1 MIPMKNS
8 AGFKPLPMGSYAG
21 LTLLRWGGALILST
35 LTFTLSVQA
44 QSPAPAIPPI
54 QATPP
59 TTAVPIGET
68 LDEAR
73 AAVKAAPASAIDSA
87 LFLQL
92 LVSEMALQEGQNET
106 GFALML
112 DAARKTGNPQLFE
125 RATEMALQARS
136 GDAALQAAQAWKQ
149 NQPTSREANRTL
161 LQILISLNRI
171 ADSGEPL
178 RFELQQA
185 PDIER
190 AAVLA
195 AIPRAYARASDK
207 KLASETVEKAVA
219 NYLVQP
225 AYASAAWTTVGR
237 MRLAANDATGALE
250 AAQRGQA
257 ANLSNPNFQTE
268 GPVLVALEL
277 IDPKLPG
284 AEALVRSYFEKNP
297 QALPDIRMG
306 YVRALIDAERYMEA
320 ATQLQAITQQNPE
333 YAESWLV
340 LGSLQ
345 LQNGQLNAAQPSLER
360 YLQLVGQQ
368 PVTEAGKRG
377 LAQAYLALAQVA
389 EKRKDFP
396 AAEAWLAKIDNPA
409 ELAQIQTRRAFIL
422 ARQGKLDEARQLI
435 RQLPE
440 RSLADVQLKRA
451 TEVSLL
457 RELKQYQAASDLLTT
472 ALAKMPDDTDLLYE
486 QAMVLEKLGKFA
498 EMERLIRRIMTLK
511 PDYQHA
517 YNALGYSLAER
528 NVRLPEARELIKKAL
543 EFAPSDPFIQDSL
556 GWVEFRMGNKTEALR
571 ILEAAYKQ
579 RPDSEIGAHLGEVL
593 WSLGQRERAVVIWK
607 ESRLLNADNATLL
620 ETVKRLGVKLP

>member
-8 AGFKPLPMGSYAG
+8 AGFKPLFTGSYAG
-21 LTLLRWGGALILST
+21 QTLLRWGGALILWT
-35 LTFTLSVQA
+35 LALNVQA
-44 QSPAPAIPPI
+44 QSPAPATPPI

-59 TTAVPIGET
+59 TTAVPMGET

-73 AAVKAAPASAIDSA
+73 AAVKAAPVSAIDSA

-112 DAARKTGNPQLFE
+112 DAARKTGNSELFE
-125 RATEMALQARS
+125 RATEMALQSRS

-149 NQPTSREANRTL
+149 NQPSSREANRTL

-171 ADSGEPL
+171 AESGEPL

-185 PDIER
+185 PAAER
-190 AAVLA
+190 SAVLA

-219 NYLVQP
+219 EYLMQP
-225 AYASAAWTTVGR
+225 AYASAVWTTVGR
-237 MRLAANDATGALE
+237 MRLASNDATGALK

-284 AEALVRSYFEKNP
+284 AEALVRSYFEKTP

-320 ATQLQAITQQNPE
+320 ATQLQTITQQNPE

-360 YLQLVGQQ
+360 YLQLVSQQ
-368 PVTEAGKRG
+368 PVGEAGKRG
-377 LAQAYLALAQVA
+377 LGQAYLALAQVA

-440 RSLADVQLKRA
+440 RSPADVQLKRS

-457 RELKQYQAASDLLTT
+457 RELKQYQAASDLLAA

-556 GWVEFRMGNKTEALR
+556 GWVEFRMGNKNEALR
-571 ILEAAYKQ
+571 ILDTAYKQ

-620 ETVKRLGVKLP
+620 ETLKRLGVKLP

>member
-8 AGFKPLPMGSYAG
+8 AGIKPLFMRSHAG
-21 LTLLRWGGALILST
+21 LALQRWGGAFILWT
-35 LTFTLSVQA
+35 LALNGQA

-54 QATPP
+54 QTTSQ

-68 LDEAR
+68 LEEAR
-73 AAVKAAPASAIDSA
+73 AAVKAAPVSALDSA

-92 LVSEMALQEGQNET
+92 LVSEMTLQEGQNET

-320 ATQLQAITQQNPE
+320 ATQLQTITQQNPD
-333 YAESWLV
+333 YAEGWLM

-368 PVTEAGKRG
+368 PSSEAGKRG

-457 RELKQYQAASDLLTT
+457 RELKQYQAASDLLTA

-486 QAMVLEKLGKFA
+486 QSMMLEKLGKFA

-556 GWVEFRMGNKTEALR
+556 GWVEFRMGNKNEALR
-571 ILEAAYKQ
+571 ILDTAYKQ

-620 ETVKRLGVKLP
+620 ETLKRLGVKLP

>member
-1 MIPMKNS
+1 MKNS
-8 AGFKPLPMGSYAG
+8 AGIKPLFMRSHAG
-21 LTLLRWGGALILST
+21 LALQRWGGAFILWT
-35 LTFTLSVQA
+35 LALNGQA

-54 QATPP
+54 QTTSQ

-68 LDEAR
+68 LEEAR
-73 AAVKAAPASAIDSA
+73 AAVKAAPVSALDSA

-92 LVSEMALQEGQNET
+92 LVSEMTLQEGQNET

-320 ATQLQAITQQNPE
+320 ATQLQTITQQNPD
-333 YAESWLV
+333 YAEGWLM

-368 PVTEAGKRG
+368 PSSEAGKRG

-457 RELKQYQAASDLLTT
+457 RELKQYQAASDLLTA

-486 QAMVLEKLGKFA
+486 QSMMLEKLGKFA
-498 EMERLIRRIMTLK
+498 EMERLIRRIMVLK

-556 GWVEFRMGNKTEALR
+556 GWVEFRMGNKNEALR
-571 ILEAAYKQ
+571 ILDTAYKQ

-620 ETVKRLGVKLP
+620 ETLKRLGVKLP

>member
-8 AGFKPLPMGSYAG
+8 AGFKPLFVGSYAG
-21 LTLLRWGGALILST
+21 LALQRWGGALIVWT
-35 LTFTLSVQA
+35 LALNVHA

-54 QATPP
+54 QVTPQ
-59 TTAVPIGET
+59 TTAVSIGET

-73 AAVKAAPASAIDSA
+73 AAVKAAPVSALDSA

-92 LVSEMALQEGQNET
+92 LVSELTLQKGQNET

-125 RATEMALQARS
+125 RATEMALQSRS
-136 GDAALQAAQAWKQ
+136 GDGALQAAQAWKQ

-185 PDIER
+185 SDIER
-190 AAVLA
+190 GAVLA

-207 KLASETVEKAVA
+207 KLASDTVEKAVA

-225 AYASAAWTTVGR
+225 AYASAAWTTVGQ
-237 MRLAANDATGALE
+237 MRLAENDAAGALE

-257 ANLSNPNFQTE
+257 ANLANPSFQTE

-284 AEALVRSYFEKNP
+284 AEALVRSYFEKTP
-297 QALPDIRMG
+297 QALPEIRMG

-320 ATQLQAITQQNPE
+320 GNQLQTITQQNPD
-333 YAESWLV
+333 YAEGWLV
-340 LGSLQ
+340 QGSLQ
-345 LQNGQLNAAQPSLER
+345 LQNGQLNAAQLSLER

-368 PVTEAGKRG
+368 PANDAGKRG

-457 RELKQYQAASDLLTT
+457 RELKQYQAASDLLAT

-498 EMERLIRRIMTLK
+498 EMERLIRRIISLK
-511 PDYQHA
+511 PEYQHA

-528 NVRLPEARELIKKAL
+528 NVRLPEARELIEKAL

-571 ILEAAYKQ
+571 ILDLAYKQ

-593 WSLGQRERAVVIWK
+593 WSLGQRERAMVIWK

-620 ETVKRLGVKLP
+620 ETLKRLGVKLP

>member
-8 AGFKPLPMGSYAG
+8 AGIKPLFMRSHAG
-21 LTLLRWGGALILST
+21 LALQRWGGAFILWT
-35 LTFTLSVQA
+35 LALNGQA

-54 QATPP
+54 QTTSQ

-68 LDEAR
+68 LEEAR
-73 AAVKAAPASAIDSA
+73 AAVKAAPVSALDSA

-92 LVSEMALQEGQNET
+92 LVSEMTLQEGQNET

-237 MRLAANDATGALE
+237 MRLAANDATGAME

-320 ATQLQAITQQNPE
+320 ATQLQTITQQNPD
-333 YAESWLV
+333 YAEGWLM

-368 PVTEAGKRG
+368 PSSEAGKRG

-457 RELKQYQAASDLLTT
+457 RELKQYQAASDLLTA

-486 QAMVLEKLGKFA
+486 QSMMLEKLGKFA
-498 EMERLIRRIMTLK
+498 EMERLIRRIMVLK

-556 GWVEFRMGNKTEALR
+556 GWVEFRMGNKNEALR
-571 ILEAAYKQ
+571 ILDTAYKQ

-620 ETVKRLGVKLP
+620 ETLKRLGVKLP

>member
-8 AGFKPLPMGSYAG
+8 AGIKPLFMRSHAG
-21 LTLLRWGGALILST
+21 LALQRWGGAFILWT
-35 LTFTLSVQA
+35 LALNGQA

-54 QATPP
+54 QTTSQ

-68 LDEAR
+68 LEEAR
-73 AAVKAAPASAIDSA
+73 AAVKAAPVSALDSA

-92 LVSEMALQEGQNET
+92 LVSEMTLQEGQNET

-237 MRLAANDATGALE
+237 MRLAANDATGAME

-320 ATQLQAITQQNPE
+320 ATQLQTITQQNPD
-333 YAESWLV
+333 YAEGWLM

-368 PVTEAGKRG
+368 PSSEAGKRG

-457 RELKQYQAASDLLTT
+457 RELKQYQAASDLLTA

-486 QAMVLEKLGKFA
+486 QSMMLEKLGKFA

-556 GWVEFRMGNKTEALR
+556 GWVEFRMGNKNEALR
-571 ILEAAYKQ
+571 ILDTAYKQ

-620 ETVKRLGVKLP
+620 ETLKRLGVKLP

>member
-8 AGFKPLPMGSYAG
+8 AGIKPLFMRSHAG
-21 LTLLRWGGALILST
+21 LALQRWGGILILWT
-35 LTFTLSVQA
+35 LALNVQA

-54 QATPP
+54 QAIPQ

-68 LDEAR
+68 LEEAR
-73 AAVKAAPASAIDSA
+73 AAVKAAPVSALDSA

-92 LVSEMALQEGQNET
+92 LVSEMTLQEGQNET

-125 RATEMALQARS
+125 RATEMALQSRS

-320 ATQLQAITQQNPE
+320 ATQLQTITQQNPD
-333 YAESWLV
+333 YAEGWLM

-368 PVTEAGKRG
+368 PSSEAGKRG

-457 RELKQYQAASDLLTT
+457 RELKQYQAASDLLTA

-486 QAMVLEKLGKFA
+486 QSMMLEKLGKFA
-498 EMERLIRRIMTLK
+498 EMERLIRRIMVLK

-556 GWVEFRMGNKTEALR
+556 GWVEFRMGNKNEALR
-571 ILEAAYKQ
+571 ILDTAYKQ

-593 WSLGQRERAVVIWK
+593 WSLGQRERALVIWK
-607 ESRLLNADNATLL
+607 ESRLLNADNVTLL
-620 ETVKRLGVKLP
+620 ETLKRLGVKLP

>member
-8 AGFKPLPMGSYAG
+8 AGIKPLFMRSHAG
-21 LTLLRWGGALILST
+21 LALQRWGGAFILWT
-35 LTFTLSVQA
+35 LALNGQA

-54 QATPP
+54 QTTSQ

-68 LDEAR
+68 LEEAR
-73 AAVKAAPASAIDSA
+73 AAVKAAPVSALDSA

-92 LVSEMALQEGQNET
+92 LVSEMTLQEGQNET

-125 RATEMALQARS
+125 RATEMALQSRS

-320 ATQLQAITQQNPE
+320 ATQLQTITQQNPD
-333 YAESWLV
+333 YAEGWLM

-368 PVTEAGKRG
+368 PSSEAGKRG

-457 RELKQYQAASDLLTT
+457 RELKQYQAASDLLTA

-486 QAMVLEKLGKFA
+486 QSMMLEKLGKFA
-498 EMERLIRRIMTLK
+498 EMERLIRRIMVLK

-556 GWVEFRMGNKTEALR
+556 GWVEFRMGNKNEALR
-571 ILEAAYKQ
+571 ILDTAYKQ

-620 ETVKRLGVKLP
+620 ETLKRLGVKLP

>member
-8 AGFKPLPMGSYAG
+8 AGIKPLFMRSHAG
-21 LTLLRWGGALILST
+21 LALQRWGGAFILWT
-35 LTFTLSVQA
+35 LALNVQA

-54 QATPP
+54 QAIPQ

-68 LDEAR
+68 LEEAR
-73 AAVKAAPASAIDSA
+73 AAVKAAPVSALDSA

-92 LVSEMALQEGQNET
+92 LVSEMTLQEGQNET

-125 RATEMALQARS
+125 RATEMALQSRS

-320 ATQLQAITQQNPE
+320 ATQLQTITQQNPD
-333 YAESWLV
+333 YAEGWLM

-368 PVTEAGKRG
+368 PSSEAGKRG

-457 RELKQYQAASDLLTT
+457 RELKQYQAASDLLTA

-486 QAMVLEKLGKFA
+486 QSMMLEKLGKFA
-498 EMERLIRRIMTLK
+498 EMERLIRRIMVLK

-556 GWVEFRMGNKTEALR
+556 GWVEFRMGNKNEALR
-571 ILEAAYKQ
+571 ILDTAYKQ

-620 ETVKRLGVKLP
+620 ETLKRLGVKLP